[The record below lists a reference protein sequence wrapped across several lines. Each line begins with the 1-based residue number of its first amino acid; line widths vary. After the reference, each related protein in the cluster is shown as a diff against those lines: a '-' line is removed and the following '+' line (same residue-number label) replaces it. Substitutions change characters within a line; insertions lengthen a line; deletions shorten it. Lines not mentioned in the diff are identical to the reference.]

1 MPTICSP
8 LLMVEG
14 GVRTVDRR
22 GTGSACRKADVQTQT
37 DRYRQT
43 DKRAQDPYTVTVS
56 WGWQRARIEPRE
68 ILCIARHKL

>member
-22 GTGSACRKADVQTQT
+22 GTGSARRKADVQTQT

-56 WGWQRARIEPRE
+56 WGGAEGKDRTQT
-68 ILCIARHKL
+68 LCIARHKL